1 MKNIL
6 TKILTLLRKVN
17 FHWILAYG
25 ALGVACYIRL
35 FHLYGAI
42 GALVLLLL
50 LRRQIGKLDIKVPGA
65 N

>member
-1 MKNIL
+1 
-6 TKILTLLRKVN
+6 VN